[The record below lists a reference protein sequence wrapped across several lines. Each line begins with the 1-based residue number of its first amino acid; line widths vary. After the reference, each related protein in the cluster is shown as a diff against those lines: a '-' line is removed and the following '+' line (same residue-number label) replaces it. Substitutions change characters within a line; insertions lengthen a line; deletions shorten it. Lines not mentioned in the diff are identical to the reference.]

1 MRRMRGRG
9 ERASVYSKKLMFK
22 QAEGSVPKHLSFIFS
37 LGGRGNFQQ
46 TVAVQMA
53 KHIGPKAG
61 AIQFSLWLGQ
71 KKKIT
76 TTTTEPPQLIYC
88 AMFH

>member
-61 AIQFSLWLGQ
+61 AIQFSLWLG
-71 KKKIT
+71 
-76 TTTTEPPQLIYC
+76 
-88 AMFH
+88 